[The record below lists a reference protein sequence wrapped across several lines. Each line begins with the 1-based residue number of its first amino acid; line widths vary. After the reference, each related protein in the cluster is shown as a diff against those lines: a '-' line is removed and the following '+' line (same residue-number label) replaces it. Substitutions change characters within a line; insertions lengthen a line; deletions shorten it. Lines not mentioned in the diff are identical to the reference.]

1 VESSGTTK
9 YGTAVQPAEAVS
21 ALDGIRMFTRWSAY
35 ANFLEGSRGTIEV
48 NKLADL
54 VVLRY
59 DPTTAAPDGIDEIP
73 VDLTILDGR
82 VAYRAAH

>member
-1 VESSGTTK
+1 
-9 YGTAVQPAEAVS
+9 
-21 ALDGIRMFTRWSAY
+21 MFTRWSAY